1 MRERTGK
8 VLMALGFMG
17 AIITGCA
24 LDGPRW
30 LLILGLVMAN
40 LVMMMVGQRLLDKT
54 MDDGFMDEEDI
65 EAVEEAIDQYDTVE
79 QEFIMRDR
87 RNQTFSI
94 WVQEIKNAL

>member
-1 MRERTGK
+1 MG
-8 VLMALGFMG
+8 AGFFG

-40 LVMMMVGQRLLDKT
+40 LVMMMFGQRLLDKS

>member
-1 MRERTGK
+1 MG
-8 VLMALGFMG
+8 AGFFG

>member
-1 MRERTGK
+1 MG
-8 VLMALGFMG
+8 AGFFG

-40 LVMMMVGQRLLDKT
+40 LVMMMFGQRLLDKS

-65 EAVEEAIDQYDTVE
+65 EAVEEAINQYDTVE

>member
-1 MRERTGK
+1 
-8 VLMALGFMG
+8 MALGFMG